1 MATNTQD
8 QNIGT
13 FYQIARERDFARKF
27 QFRIVQL
34 GVGGV
39 KPEDLIY
46 AETAVLPGRTI
57 NNIAV
62 PYMGLSFNVPGV
74 ASYPGSAGYKIT
86 FRCDKDYHLRSVI
99 ERELFR
105 TFDDATS
112 SGQYSIP
119 GQDSVLSMV
128 LTNKQ
133 NIAIRQYN
141 LYGCYVQSI
150 DDEGYDI
157 KDTGNVVS
165 INTTICYQYWKV
177 VIPAG
182 GFQQVTGRDSAGT

>member
-27 QFRIVQL
+27 QFRVVQL
-34 GVGGV
+34 GVAGV

-46 AETAVLPGRTI
+46 AETASLPGRTI
-57 NNIAV
+57 NNITV
-62 PYMGLSFNVPGV
+62 PYMGLTFNVPGV
-74 ASYPGSAGYKIT
+74 ASYPGSAGYQIV
-86 FRCDKDYHLRSVI
+86 FRCDKDYHLRSLL
-99 ERELFR
+99 EQESFR
-105 TFDDATS
+105 TFDEAS
-112 SGQYSIP
+112 STGQYSIP
-119 GQDSVLSMV
+119 GRDSVLSLV

-141 LYGCYVQSI
+141 LYGCYVQSLA
-150 DDEGYDI
+150 DEGYDI

-165 INTTICYQYWKV
+165 INATIAYQFWDIQ
-177 VIPAG
+177 IPAG
-182 GFQQVTGRDSAGT
+182 GVQAVTGRDSAGT